1 MFAIIFLVVVVLL
14 AVLYIKSRGKYA
26 ELFQSLDQKEFPL
39 KDNFMPMGY
48 AILLAVNYQY
58 RTPYDHILYKWVM
71 ELYGF
76 KNARHYLQIFWA
88 HKLGYLLLGVFIIS
102 FLLMAVGEIDFI
114 MVVFSLAVL
123 IGIFLAPDNDL
134 KNKIERKKIQV
145 QLDFPDFLN
154 KLILLINA
162 GMTVTKAWE
171 KIATSNKKAT
181 PLYEEIELVMHEIRS
196 GKPEFQAYEDFA
208 RRCRIPE
215 ITRFTA
221 VVLQNM
227 KKGNS
232 ELVSVLR
239 LQASECWEMRKNAA
253 KRLGEEAST
262 KLLLPMMLM
271 FVAILLIVALPAI
284 IAINGL

>member
-1 MFAIIFLVVVVLL
+1 MFAFLFLMIVVLL
-14 AVLYIKSRGKYA
+14 AFLYIKSKGKY
-26 ELFQSLDQKEFPL
+26 EEMFQSLDKEDFPL
-39 KDNFMPMGY
+39 KDNFMPMSY
-48 AILLAVNYQY
+48 ALLQAINYQY
-58 RTPYDHILYKWVM
+58 KTPYDHSLYKRLT

-76 KNARHYLQIFWA
+76 KNARYYLQVFWA
-88 HKLGYLLLGVFIIS
+88 HKLSYLLLGVLICT
-102 FLLMAVGEIDFI
+102 FLFAAIGEIDVI
-114 MVVFSLAVL
+114 MVIFSLLVL
-123 IGIFLAPDNDL
+123 VSIFMAPDKDL
-134 KNKIERKKIQV
+134 KNKIERKKLHV

-171 KIATSNKKAT
+171 KIAVSNKKST
-181 PLYEEIELVMHEIRS
+181 HLYEEIEMVMHEIKS
-196 GKPEFQAYEDFA
+196 GKSEFQAYEDFA

-215 ITRFTA
+215 ITRFTSI
-221 VVLQNM
+221 VLQNM

-239 LQASECWEMRKNAA
+239 LQANECWEMRKNAA